1 MTFDEKDILTPD
13 FMKWLRKYA
22 ASLVNVVTETPP
34 NLLDDTKFMT
44 EKMIS
49 GLLSIDDI
57 KSAVQ
62 VLNSIGMRM
71 QAKFDKKIEEMK
83 ETDEE
88 LRKTTSLSFN
98 EEKKVYDIIKHEVG
112 LFEAHEDWGLKDKLR
127 HLKVMDTTLNKPSFK
142 PISACDLIL
151 FNSDFSIMCVAFIDK
166 AEKLGRKFLEQKAK
180 EIFETPRSQTDLVPL
195 GG

>member
-83 ETDEE
+83 ETDE
-88 LRKTTSLSFN
+88 
-98 EEKKVYDIIKHEVG
+98 
-112 LFEAHEDWGLKDKLR
+112 
-127 HLKVMDTTLNKPSFK
+127 
-142 PISACDLIL
+142 
-151 FNSDFSIMCVAFIDK
+151 
-166 AEKLGRKFLEQKAK
+166 
-180 EIFETPRSQTDLVPL
+180 
-195 GG
+195 